1 MINFWYYLDWK
12 IQYVVTIVLV
22 ISLLQF
28 SNIVFYS
35 NANSKEFVESEEK
48 KIKNE
53 IIKETLKKKSTNDF
67 PSKKDKI
74 NNINNITNSIEM
86 KNKAIQE
93 LYLNEDDLSS
103 NQIETVEHFQNRS
116 DIINYNLRKVEE
128 SKHLEKNNKIVKNKS
143 KKYNFK
149 INFFPKSNT
158 FQLFRNN
165 NYIDKMNSINL
176 KARQFSSLAEL
187 TIKYMDA
194 LLPITKKEKAK
205 TYKLVNNML
214 VRLQESDTKS
224 VLPKFLKETLAIS
237 TIAKSSSWLEGGMPH
252 THDKTVILPESWF
265 KDVASY
271 FKGIDNKIAFNG
283 STLMHELVHIH
294 QRVNPDLYYNIY
306 REWGFI
312 KVDFMD
318 NMSHILELN
327 RNNPDG
333 LQDKWIWVD
342 RSQKGKLNYYW
353 IGAIFKDKNY
363 PVITRVNYF
372 AYKMNKIEN
381 TYENDIK
388 IVRLSENPPIP
399 LSEFDS
405 FNEYFGI
412 TNNHYHPNEII
423 AQYIEELYGEVLNN
437 KQHIKNPAYNIF
449 KLKWSLHY

>member
-1 MINFWYYLDWK
+1 
-12 IQYVVTIVLV
+12 
-22 ISLLQF
+22 
-28 SNIVFYS
+28 
-35 NANSKEFVESEEK
+35 
-48 KIKNE
+48 
-53 IIKETLKKKSTNDF
+53 TLKKKSTNDF

-214 VRLQESDTKS
+214 VRLQESDTK
-224 VLPKFLKETLAIS
+224 
-237 TIAKSSSWLEGGMPH
+237 
-252 THDKTVILPESWF
+252 
-265 KDVASY
+265 
-271 FKGIDNKIAFNG
+271 
-283 STLMHELVHIH
+283 
-294 QRVNPDLYYNIY
+294 
-306 REWGFI
+306 
-312 KVDFMD
+312 
-318 NMSHILELN
+318 
-327 RNNPDG
+327 
-333 LQDKWIWVD
+333 
-342 RSQKGKLNYYW
+342 
-353 IGAIFKDKNY
+353 
-363 PVITRVNYF
+363 
-372 AYKMNKIEN
+372 
-381 TYENDIK
+381 
-388 IVRLSENPPIP
+388 
-399 LSEFDS
+399 
-405 FNEYFGI
+405 
-412 TNNHYHPNEII
+412 
-423 AQYIEELYGEVLNN
+423 
-437 KQHIKNPAYNIF
+437 
-449 KLKWSLHY
+449 